1 MREDDVSITI
11 NVSKDGNT
19 LVEMQ
24 VGVAAAVVTRRF
36 GATEVIV
43 DGQAGNVRCT
53 QVFKRV

>member
-1 MREDDVSITI
+1 MSITI

-24 VGVAAAVVTRRF
+24 VGGAAAVVTRRF